1 MRKILVTSALP
12 YANGSIHLGHLVEY
26 LQTDIWVRHQKMSN
40 NHCTYICA
48 DDAHGTPIMLKAR
61 ELNIT
66 PEKLIEKSK
75 KEHVE
80 DFTDFHI
87 EFDNYHTTHS
97 EENRM
102 LSELIYNNLKDKG
115 VIERREIE
123 QYYDENEE
131 MFLPDRYIKGTCP
144 KCGENDQYGDSC
156 EKCGATYSST
166 EVIDPISV
174 ISNSKP
180 IKKKTEHLFFKLS
193 DYEKFLSE
201 WLTDSRVQKE
211 IHNKMKEWLSDGLSS
226 WDITRDKPYFGF
238 SIPGE
243 KDKFFYV
250 WLDAPV
256 GYIASFKN
264 LCDKNSIDYLSS
276 WEKDSEVELYH
287 FIGKD
292 IAYFHVLF
300 WPSMLEGAGF
310 RTPTSVFCHG
320 FLTIDGEKMSK
331 SRGTFIKARTYLNH
345 LNPEYLRYYFASR
358 LTSKIEDIDL
368 NFNDFIARVNSDLI
382 GKVINIGSRCARF
395 INKDFDNKLASKS
408 NNQSLIAKI
417 LEKKSAI
424 QTNYENR
431 DFSKNI
437 RLISSLADDVNK
449 YIDDEKPWIK
459 IKNKENSEIVHE
471 VCSDGINMFRILVGY
486 LKPVLPKITENVEK
500 LLRCTPIDWYNIDQL
515 IFEEKI
521 ETFKPIITRIDEKS
535 IEIIKSEAR
544 EDKYDRQ

>member
-97 EENRM
+97 EENRL

-243 KDKFFYV
+243 KEKFFYV

-276 WEKDSEVELYH
+276 WKKDSEVELYH

-486 LKPVLPKITENVEK
+486 LKPVLPNITENVEK
-500 LLRCTPIDWYNIDQL
+500 LLRCSPIDWYNIDQL

-544 EDKYDRQ
+544 ED

>member
-97 EENRM
+97 EENRL

-193 DYEKFLSE
+193 DYEEFLSE

-243 KDKFFYV
+243 KEKFFYV

-276 WEKDSEVELYH
+276 WKKDSEVELYH

-471 VCSDGINMFRILVGY
+471 VCSDGINMFRVLVGY
-486 LKPVLPKITENVEK
+486 LKPVLPNITENVEK

-544 EDKYDRQ
+544 EN

>member
-97 EENRM
+97 EENRL

-243 KDKFFYV
+243 KEKFFYV

-276 WEKDSEVELYH
+276 WKKDSEVELYH

-486 LKPVLPKITENVEK
+486 LKPVLPNITGNVEK

-544 EDKYDRQ
+544 ED

>member
-97 EENRM
+97 EENRL

-243 KDKFFYV
+243 KEKFFYV

-276 WEKDSEVELYH
+276 WKKDSEVELYH

-437 RLISSLADDVNK
+437 RIISSLADDVNK

-486 LKPVLPKITENVEK
+486 LKPVLPNITENVEK

-544 EDKYDRQ
+544 ED

>member
-66 PEKLIEKSK
+66 PENLIEKSK

-97 EENRM
+97 EENRL

-243 KDKFFYV
+243 KEKFFYV

-276 WEKDSEVELYH
+276 WKKDSEVELYH

-368 NFNDFIARVNSDLI
+368 NFNDFIARVNSDLV

-486 LKPVLPKITENVEK
+486 LKPVLPNITENVEK
-500 LLRCTPIDWYNIDQL
+500 LLRCSPIDWYNIDQL

-544 EDKYDRQ
+544 ED

>member
-61 ELNIT
+61 ELDIT

-87 EFDNYHTTHS
+87 EFDNYYTTHS
-97 EENRM
+97 EENKI
-102 LSELIYNNLKDKG
+102 LSELIYSNLKDKG

-123 QYYDENEE
+123 QYYDEDEE

-144 KCGENDQYGDSC
+144 KCGEKDQYGDSC

-166 EVIDPISV
+166 EVINPISV

-193 DYEKFLSE
+193 DYEKFLSK
-201 WLTDSRVQKE
+201 WLTDNRVQKE
-211 IHNKMKEWLSDGLSS
+211 INNKMKEWLSDGLSS

-238 SIPGE
+238 NIPGE
-243 KDKFFYV
+243 KEKFFYV

-264 LCDKNSIDYLSS
+264 LCDKNSIDYLEA
-276 WEKDSEVELYH
+276 WKKDSEVELYH

-368 NFNDFIARVNSDLI
+368 NFNDFVARVNSDLI

-395 INKDFDNKLASKS
+395 INKDFDNRLASKS
-408 NNQSLIAKI
+408 NNQSLIVQI
-417 LEKKSAI
+417 LGEKNAI
-424 QTNYENR
+424 QANYENR

-437 RLISSLADDVNK
+437 RVISSLADDVNK

-459 IKNKENSEIVHE
+459 IKDKENNEAVHE
-471 VCSDGINMFRILVGY
+471 VCSDGINMFRVLIGY
-486 LKPVLPKITENVEK
+486 LKPVLPKIAENVEK
-500 LLRCTPIDWYNIDQL
+500 LLRCPPIDWYNIDQL
-515 IFEEKI
+515 ILEEKI

-535 IEIIKSEAR
+535 IEIIKTEAR
-544 EDKYDRQ
+544 ED

>member
-97 EENRM
+97 EENRL

-193 DYEKFLSE
+193 DYEEFLSE

-243 KDKFFYV
+243 KEKFFYV

-276 WEKDSEVELYH
+276 WKKDSEVELYH

-437 RLISSLADDVNK
+437 RIISSLADDVNK

-486 LKPVLPKITENVEK
+486 LKPVLPNITENVEK

-544 EDKYDRQ
+544 ED

>member
-75 KEHVE
+75 KEHIE
-80 DFTDFHI
+80 DFNDFHI
-87 EFDNYHTTHS
+87 EFDNYYTTHS
-97 EENRM
+97 EENKI

-123 QYYDENEE
+123 QYYDEDEE

-144 KCGENDQYGDSC
+144 KCGEKDQYGDSC

-166 EVIDPISV
+166 EVIEPISV

-193 DYEKFLSE
+193 DYEKFLSK
-201 WLTDSRVQKE
+201 WLTDNRVQKE
-211 IHNKMKEWLSDGLSS
+211 INNKMKEWLSDGLSS

-238 SIPGE
+238 NIPEE
-243 KDKFFYV
+243 KEKFFYV

-264 LCDKNSIDYLSS
+264 LCDKNSIDYLEA
-276 WEKDSEVELYH
+276 WKRDSEVELYH

-320 FLTIDGEKMSK
+320 FLTVDGEKMSK

-368 NFNDFIARVNSDLI
+368 NFNDFIARVNSDLV
-382 GKVINIGSRCARF
+382 GKVINIGSRCAKF
-395 INKDFDNKLASKS
+395 INKDFDNTLASKS
-408 NNQSLIAKI
+408 NNQSLISQI
-417 LEKKSAI
+417 LDEKSTI
-424 QTNYENR
+424 QKNYENR

-459 IKNKENSEIVHE
+459 IKDKENNEIVQE
-471 VCSDGINMFRILVGY
+471 ICSDGINMFRVLVGY
-486 LKPVLPKITENVEK
+486 LKPVLPKIAENVEK
-500 LLRCTPIDWYNIDQL
+500 LLRCSPIDWYNVDQL
-515 IFEEKI
+515 ILEGKI

-535 IEIIKSEAR
+535 IEIIKTEAR
-544 EDKYDRQ
+544 ED

>member
-1 MRKILVTSALP
+1 
-12 YANGSIHLGHLVEY
+12 
-26 LQTDIWVRHQKMSN
+26 
-40 NHCTYICA
+40 
-48 DDAHGTPIMLKAR
+48 
-61 ELNIT
+61 
-66 PEKLIEKSK
+66 
-75 KEHVE
+75 
-80 DFTDFHI
+80 
-87 EFDNYHTTHS
+87 
-97 EENRM
+97 
-102 LSELIYNNLKDKG
+102 
-115 VIERREIE
+115 
-123 QYYDENEE
+123 

-144 KCGENDQYGDSC
+144 KCGAKEQYGDSC
-156 EKCGATYSST
+156 EKCGGTYSST

-180 IKKKTEHLFFKLS
+180 IKKKTEHIFFKLS
-193 DYEKFLSE
+193 NYEEFLNR
-201 WLTDSRVQKE
+201 WLTDNRVQKE
-211 IHNKMKEWLSDGLSS
+211 INNKMKEWLSDGLSS

-243 KDKFFYV
+243 KEKFFYV

-264 LCDKNSIDYLSS
+264 LCDKNSTDYSES
-276 WEKDSEVELYH
+276 WKRGSEVELYH

-368 NFNDFIARVNSDLI
+368 NFNDFVARVNSDLV
-382 GKVINIGSRCARF
+382 GKVINIGSRCAKF
-395 INKDFDNKLASKS
+395 INKDFESKLASKS
-408 NNQSLIAKI
+408 NNQSLIAQI
-417 LEKKSAI
+417 LAKKNFI

-437 RLISSLADDVNK
+437 RVISSLADDVNK

-459 IKNKENSEIVHE
+459 IKDKENSEVVHE
-471 VCSDGINMFRILVGY
+471 ICSDGMNMFRVLIGY
-486 LKPVLPKITENVEK
+486 LKPVLPKIAKNVEK

-515 IFEEKI
+515 ILEKKI

-535 IEIIKSEAR
+535 IEIIKTEAR
-544 EDKYDRQ
+544 ED

>member
-97 EENRM
+97 EENKM

-243 KDKFFYV
+243 KEKFFYV

-276 WEKDSEVELYH
+276 WKKDSEVELYH

-437 RLISSLADDVNK
+437 RIISSLADDVNK

-486 LKPVLPKITENVEK
+486 LKPVLPNITENVEK

-544 EDKYDRQ
+544 EN